1 MQTKELA
8 IFGFLYLLVLLI
20 IISKQNLTMKFK
32 IQKEV
37 KRMRS
42 AKLWAPTFSACA
54 LAVSLALTGCGKDAS
69 SDGQS
74 AGQQQAPTPEVSV
87 LTAQPQSVEQSIELS
102 GRTTAY
108 QVSEVRP
115 QTSGIILRR
124 LFTEGSFVHEGQ
136 ALYQLDSRTNKA
148 SVENYKATLLQQ
160 EANLKSLQ
168 IKLNRYKELVSSHA
182 VARQDYDDLVG
193 QVNVAK
199 AQVDAARAQVS
210 NAEVDLGYSTIR
222 SPISGQSGPSSVTAG
237 ALVTA
242 NQTNS
247 LVTIRQLDPIYVDI
261 NQSSTELLRLR
272 QNLSQGSIDR
282 SNNTK
287 VKLKLEDGT
296 YYNTEGTLAFSD
308 ANVNEQTGTVT
319 VRAVFPNTKHLL
331 LPGMYATAEISQG
344 VIPNAYLIPQIAL
357 TRTPSNDAVVSI
369 VNEKGAVESR
379 VVQTSGT
386 QNQNWIVTKGL
397 NPGDKVIVDGVAKVK
412 AGQQVKIKPYQ
423 PATEEKPVNTNQAQ
437 SPSNQN
443 TAKG

>member
-1 MQTKELA
+1 
-8 IFGFLYLLVLLI
+8 
-20 IISKQNLTMKFK
+20 
-32 IQKEV
+32 
-37 KRMRS
+37 MRS
-42 AKLWAPTFSACA
+42 AKLWAPTLSACA
-54 LAVSLALTGCGKDAS
+54 LAVSLALVGCSKNAS
-69 SDGQS
+69 SEAG
-74 AGQQQAPTPEVSV
+74 AGQQQAPAPEVGV
-87 LTAQPQSVEQSIELS
+87 ITAQPQNVEQSIELS

-124 LFTEGSFVHEGQ
+124 LFTEGSFVREGQ

-148 SVENYKATLLQQ
+148 SVENFKATLLQQ

-199 AQVDAARAQVS
+199 AQVDAARAQVN

-282 SNNTK
+282 SNNTR
-287 VKLKLEDGT
+287 VKLKLEDGS
-296 YYNTEGTLAFSD
+296 YYSTEGTLAFSD

-331 LPGMYATAEISQG
+331 LPGMYATAEIAQG
-344 VIPNAYLIPQIAL
+344 VIPNAYLIPQLAL
-357 TRTPSNDAVVSI
+357 SRTPSNQAI
-369 VNEKGAVESR
+369 VFVANEKGVVESR
-379 VVQTSGT
+379 PVETSGT
-386 QNQNWIVTKGL
+386 QGQNWIITKGL

-412 AGQQVKIKPYQ
+412 AGEQVKIKPYQ
-423 PATEEKPVNTNQAQ
+423 TNEGQSMTGAQAPSASNRNT
-437 SPSNQN
+437 
-443 TAKG
+443 TKG